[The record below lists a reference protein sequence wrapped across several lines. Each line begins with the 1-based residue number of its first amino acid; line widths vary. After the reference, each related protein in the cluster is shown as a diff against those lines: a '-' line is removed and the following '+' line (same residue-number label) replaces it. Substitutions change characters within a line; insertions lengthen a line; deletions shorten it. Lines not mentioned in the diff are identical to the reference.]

1 MATWTKD
8 DGSAPAI
15 QPAVNAGWQWPA
27 KNCRVRGLFSRSL
40 AQSARQTP
48 LMLQNIWIIKS
59 LRAWLLRIA
68 GFSPD
73 AKRYLLACGL
83 LGIGS
88 GAAWVHLNLWYK
100 TLGMQEDRIGTM
112 LAVSAIGGTLVA
124 LPAAVWVDKL
134 APGRVLALCAGG
146 FAVSLAVPLL
156 WPVPAILMVCAL
168 LNGML
173 FTVHWVAAAPFF
185 MRTATAED
193 RPDLFGLAHAL
204 ETVATMAAAW
214 GVGALAGWGHAAWGT
229 ERAGLEFGIGCAAVV
244 AFASAPLFARIT
256 LQPEPGADQR
266 GWRDQL
272 RARDWP
278 LLAKLTV
285 PAALVGLGAGLIIP
299 FLNLYFRQR
308 FDLQPQRIGSLFA
321 VGQVFTTVGFLVGPA
336 MARRFGPVQ
345 AIVATE
351 LLSIPFFLTLAYA
364 QDLRLAV
371 AAFWIR
377 GALMQMNQPI
387 STAFAMEQVPAD
399 QQAVTNSARQLAW
412 NLAWTASTQLGGVWI
427 ARSGFEPPILAAVVL
442 YVMASASFAW
452 FFGRK
457 VKVSVA

>member
-1 MATWTKD
+1 MQ
-8 DGSAPAI
+8 I
-15 QPAVNAGWQWPA
+15 
-27 KNCRVRGLFSRSL
+27 
-40 AQSARQTP
+40 AQSIRQA
-48 LMLQNIWIIKS
+48 
-59 LRAWLLRIA
+59 LRAWLQRIA

-112 LAVSAIGGTLVA
+112 LAVSAIGGTVVA

-156 WPVPAILMVCAL
+156 WPSLPVLMVCAL
-168 LNGML
+168 LSGML

-185 MRTATAED
+185 MRTAKAED

-204 ETVATMAAAW
+204 ETVATMLAAW
-214 GVGALAGWGHAAWGT
+214 GVGVLAGWGHAYWGT
-229 ERAGLEFGIGCAAVV
+229 ERAGLEFGIGCAALV
-244 AFASAPLFARIT
+244 AFASAPMFARIT
-256 LQPEPGADQR
+256 LQPEPGSEKR

-272 RARDWP
+272 RSRDWQ
-278 LLAKLTV
+278 LLAKLTG

-308 FDLQPQRIGSLFA
+308 FHLPPERIGTLFA
-321 VGQVFTTVGFLVGPA
+321 VGQVFTTIGFLVGPP
-336 MARRFGPVQ
+336 MARRIGSVR

-351 LLSIPFFLTLAYA
+351 LLSIPFFLTLAFA

-377 GALMQMNQPI
+377 GALMQMNQPL

-399 QQAVTNSARQLAW
+399 QQAVTNSARQLVW
-412 NLAWTASTQLGGVWI
+412 NLAWTASTQVGGVWI
-427 ARSGFEPPILAAVVL
+427 ASSGFVPPILAAVGL
-442 YVMASASFAW
+442 YLLASGSFAW
-452 FFGRK
+452 FFGRGAV
-457 VKVSVA
+457 VKAAA